1 MAPERSARS
10 RRARTRTSAALLF
23 LAAALPAAA
32 QQKNPQ
38 IEAIVGAIQPARIEA
53 RIRKL
58 VSFHTRHTL
67 SRTDSETQGIG
78 AARRWIKSEL
88 DACSKAAG
96 GRLKVEFDSFI
107 QQPQRRVPK
116 PAEIVNV
123 VATLPGT
130 QSPER
135 VYVVSGHYDSIPG
148 GDYSDTQAQAPGA
161 NDDASGTVVSMELAC
176 AMAAHRFDATLVFMT
191 VAGEEQGLLGSAHWA
206 EQAKKKN
213 LDIAGM
219 ITNDIVG
226 SSTGADGSKH
236 EKTLRL
242 FASGLPHVI
251 NARSPMLEQIARSG
265 GESDTPTHE
274 LGRHLKEMGERYVP
288 GFTVELIPRAD
299 RFLRGGDHLPFLE
312 RGYAAVRFTE
322 PSEDFRHQHQFV
334 RVENGVQYG
343 DLPEYVDFQFVANV
357 ARVNAAGLA
366 SLALAPAAPRDAGIE
381 VVQLENDTTLRWAAN
396 TEPDLAGYRIV
407 WRAVGAPL
415 WQQSRDAGNVT
426 RLTLPIS
433 KDNYVFGVM
442 ALDRDGNASP
452 ASFPQPWRPGA
463 TAAAPREERAIR
475 KETIVRATPAQVWD
489 AWTTSAGIQSFFAP
503 EAVVDARPDG
513 AFDLHF
519 DPYAKPGLKG
529 ADNMRFLSLQ
539 KDRLVSFTWNA
550 PPHLPEART
559 QRTVVIIRMEPVND
573 RETRVRL
580 THTGWGDG
588 GEWDKAYE
596 YFDNAWGR
604 VLANL
609 QKRFVDGPIDWK
621 PWLETLK
628 TQKK

>member
-1 MAPERSARS
+1 VQARSARS
-10 RRARTRTSAALLF
+10 RRARARTSAALALLA
-23 LAAALPAAA
+23 LAAPCAA
-32 QQKNPQ
+32 QQKNSQ
-38 IEAIVGAIQPARIEA
+38 IEAIVAAIQPARIEA

-58 VSFHTRHTL
+58 ASFHTRHTL
-67 SRTDSETQGIG
+67 SRTDSDTQGIG

-88 DACSKAAG
+88 EACSKAAG

-116 PAEIVNV
+116 PVEVVNV

-130 QSPER
+130 QSPNR
-135 VYVVSGHYDSIPG
+135 LYVVSGHYDSIPG

-161 NDDASGTVVSMELAC
+161 NDDASGTAVSMELAC
-176 AMAAHRFDATLVFMT
+176 AMASQRFDATLVFMT
-191 VAGEEQGLLGSAHWA
+191 VAGEEQGLLGAAHWA

-226 SSTGADGSKH
+226 SSTGADGQRH

-242 FASGLPHVI
+242 FASGLPQLI
-251 NARSPMLEQIARSG
+251 NSRSPALGQIARAG
-265 GESDTPTHE
+265 GEADTPTHE

-288 GFTVELIPRAD
+288 GFTVELIPRPD

-322 PSEDFRHQHQFV
+322 PAEDYRHQHQFV

-343 DLPEYVDFQFVANV
+343 DLPEFVDFQYVANV
-357 ARVNAAGLA
+357 ARINAAGLA
-366 SLALAPAAPRDAGIE
+366 SLALAPAAPRGAGIE
-381 VVQLENDTTLRWAAN
+381 VVQLENDTTLRWSAN

-407 WRAVGAPL
+407 WRAAGAPL

-426 RLTLPIS
+426 RLTLPVS
-433 KDNYVFGVM
+433 KDNYLFGVM

-463 TAAAPREERAIR
+463 TAAALNDERAIR
-475 KETIVRATPAQVWD
+475 KEVVVRAPIADVWN
-489 AWTTSAGIQSFFAP
+489 AWTRKAGIESFFAP
-503 EAVVDARPDG
+503 EAVIDARPDG
-513 AFDLHF
+513 AFEPHF
-519 DPYAKPGLKG
+519 DPYAAPGLKG
-529 ADNMRFLSLQ
+529 ADNMRFLALQ
-539 KDRLVSFTWNA
+539 KERLISFTWNA
-550 PPHLPEART
+550 PPHLPDARG
-559 QRTVVIIRMEPVND
+559 QRTVVMVRLEPMND
-573 RETRVRL
+573 KETRVGL

-588 GEWDKAYE
+588 GEWDKAYD

-609 QKRFVDGPIDWK
+609 QKRFTDGPMDWK
-621 PWLETLK
+621 PWLESLK
-628 TQKK
+628 AQKK